1 LFHDCA
7 FLDKVKSLE
16 EYIGV
21 SARDIFARME
31 TNVLDSQ
38 IERCLQEMQLRAWVF
53 LKPVRAQAEGGH
65 PLISVMSYCLSFY
78 QAKFELKL
86 QKNDYD
92 RK

>member
-1 LFHDCA
+1 
-7 FLDKVKSLE
+7 
-16 EYIGV
+16 
-21 SARDIFARME
+21 
-31 TNVLDSQ
+31 
-38 IERCLQEMQLRAWVF
+38 MQVGAWVF